1 MADSFPVEQP
11 ALGLLLGGGDF
22 DEAQNQ
28 MGRRFYTCGPA
39 NLRPQKAELREAILT
54 RKFNSPKFSVNA
66 CASAI
71 DRRVSEEV
79 TCLFWGIVFAGA
91 F

>member
-1 MADSFPVEQP
+1 VHNTTLPFQSVPQASAIWRDGYAV
-11 ALGLLLGGGDF
+11 ALS
-22 DEAQNQ
+22 N
-28 MGRRFYTCGPA
+28 PA

-79 TCLFWGIVFAGA
+79 TCLFWGIDFAGA